1 MLIIRVS
8 QRIGRFKMN
17 LKCLK
22 KMFAIFLV
30 LTLTMAMMSACG
42 RKNKDEGGNGNAT
55 TDGTDGSAENSNN
68 PEDLPGTDTSD
79 ATGEGNKIDGD
90 ETKATIVEATV
101 IKEEE
106 MRKLVEDALGRTVDT
121 IYDMEYQDEVERQLD
136 LLEKKDTYNLDH
148 PLFVMNPYGTNR
160 LGMYVYLNTEA
171 DAFLEYT
178 VSVDD
183 QVIHDFTRHLYSKD
197 TEPESEHEGYV
208 IGLVPGVVNTI
219 TFRSYDKKNAI
230 THKYVYTIDMP
241 KSNTITQPILD
252 VTQEQSL
259 EELSDGLFTLF
270 EISKNREAK
279 AGHILF
285 YDNTGVVRSEIPL
298 DGNTANSRIEFVD
311 ENMLYACS
319 DNQFALV
326 DEDGKVE
333 YIYTLDG
340 FTLHHDFDYDA
351 DEDCI
356 MALATN
362 TKNKTAED
370 SIVLLNLENG
380 NYAELISFADLLPEL
395 SKSAVNSATDP
406 EGEGLGWIQLN
417 SIQIIDTDNIIVGSR
432 ELNSII
438 KVDRVRENPEIAYII
453 SDPAFWKGTSYE
465 NLLLEQTGSFT
476 NHAGQ
481 YNVTYVKDKDL
492 EDGKYYLH
500 IYNNNY
506 GNSTSYPNFDYTA
519 IGNVG
524 TKDKAAENSYY
535 YRYLVDEKAGTYE
548 LTESFPVPYSN
559 LLGSTQ
565 EVDGNRIVCSGATG
579 VFGEYDADGNLI
591 AEYKVAVPEGD
602 SLYRVFKYKMDGY
615 WFN

>member
-1 MLIIRVS
+1 MV
-8 QRIGRFKMN
+8 
-17 LKCLK
+17 
-22 KMFAIFLV
+22 
-30 LTLTMAMMSACG
+30 TMSACG

-55 TDGTDGSAENSNN
+55 SDGTDGSAERSKTQD
-68 PEDLPGTDTSD
+68 DLPGTDTSD
-79 ATGEGNKIDGD
+79 ATGEGNKIDGED
-90 ETKATIVEATV
+90 TKATIIEATV
-101 IKEEE
+101 IKEDE
-106 MRKLVEDALGRTVDT
+106 MRKLVEGALGRKVDT
-121 IYDMEYQDEVERQLD
+121 IYDMKYQDEVENQLD
-136 LLEKKDTYNLDH
+136 LLQKKATYNLDH
-148 PLFVMNPYGTNR
+148 PLFVINPYGTNR
-160 LGMYVYLNTEA
+160 LGMYVYLKTDSE
-171 DAFLEYT
+171 AFLEYT
-178 VSVDD
+178 VSVDE
-183 QVIHDFTRHLYSKD
+183 QIVHDFTRHLYNNED
-197 TEPESEHEGYV
+197 TEPEREHEGYV

-230 THKYVYTIDMP
+230 TDKYVYTIDMP
-241 KSNTITQPILD
+241 KSDTIVQPILD

-270 EISKNREAK
+270 EISKNRDK
-279 AGHILF
+279 KSGHILF

-326 DEDGKVE
+326 NDEGKVE

-362 TKNKTAED
+362 HNSKTSED

-380 NYAELISFADLLPEL
+380 NYAELVNFAQLLPEL
-395 SKSAVNSATDP
+395 AKSAVNSATDP

-417 SIQIIDTDNIIVGSR
+417 SIQIIDTDNVLVGSR

-438 KVDRVRENPEIAYII
+438 KVDRVRENPKITYII
-453 SDPAFWKGTSYE
+453 SDPTFWAETPYKD
-465 NLLLEQTGSFT
+465 LLLGQKGNFT

-481 YNVTYVKDKDL
+481 YSVTYLKDKSL
-492 EDGKYYLH
+492 GKGKYYIH

-519 IGNVG
+519 INNVG
-524 TKDKAAENSYY
+524 TNDKAADSSYY
-535 YRYLVDEKAGTYE
+535 YRYLVDETARTYE
-548 LTESFPVPYSN
+548 LVDSFPVPYSKQ
-559 LLGSTQ
+559 LGSTQ
-565 EVDGNRIVCSGATG
+565 EVDGNRVICSGSIG
-579 VFGEYDADGNLI
+579 VFGEYDSAGNLI
-591 AEYKVAVPEGD
+591 AEYKVAVPEGE
-602 SLYRVFKYKMDGY
+602 SLYRVFKYRMDGY
-615 WFN
+615 WFS